1 MPPEKARRKTI
12 ISSGLEPAT
21 QPPRERG
28 VLALCETV
36 LQDLRFAIRQLRKN
50 PGFTF
55 TAIVVFALGIAAS
68 TAIFAFVDAAL
79 VKPLPYRNPSQ
90 LVGLFESI
98 PVGDRYHI
106 SAADYLDWKR
116 LNRVFDS
123 LDVYE
128 SDLFILKTPT
138 GTEQTS
144 GARVSDGFFRTLGV
158 TPILGRDFR
167 PGEDLRSAP
176 QTIMLSYA
184 TWQRR
189 FGADKS
195 IIGRTTT
202 MDGVPYLIIGVL
214 PSGFHFSPVE
224 PAEFWA
230 TLHETCETL
239 RDCHKYYGIA
249 RLKDGVSV
257 ATALADTSSIARQ
270 IARGYPS
277 SNRDRGATVIP
288 LTDLI
293 IGNIRPIL
301 IALLSGAGLLLLI
314 GFVNVSSLLLVRA
327 EGRRR
332 EIAVRGALGASR
344 ARLIRQFAVEGFLLA
359 VSGCGLG
366 LASALFAIR
375 ILPHQIPR
383 ALLDSM
389 PYLQQLHFNAHLA
402 LFAVAVSILGGAL
415 FSATAAIQLFLSD
428 MQVGLMEGG
437 RTAAGRTW
445 RKVGSSLV
453 VVELAIAMVLL
464 TSAGLLGKSFYNL
477 LHVDIGMSPGHL
489 AMMYVLQPGDLSDA
503 QAIALERN
511 VLSHLATL
519 PGVTSVGIS
528 SQLAVGVGDGWA
540 HYRVFG
546 RPSLDDGE
554 EAIER
559 TASVGY
565 FETLRT
571 RLLRG
576 RYFTEADDA
585 SKPLVV
591 VINQTMAKRSFP
603 GEDPIGKRIIS
614 QYNKAH
620 PYEIV
625 GVVDD
630 LKEGPLDDA
639 HPRAAVYSSFNQS
652 PAQGFFVTL
661 RSSQSEETMLHPMV
675 NAIHQIDAGL
685 IADGEDTMT
694 ARISNSQPAYLHRS
708 ASWVVA
714 GFATLALL
722 LGTVGLYG
730 VISYSVGQ
738 RTREIGVRMALGAQR
753 ASIYQLILKEAAT
766 LATLGIASGILC
778 SLAATRLLRSMLFG
792 VSPWDMGALISVAF
806 VLVASALLASYIPA
820 HRAASINPTE
830 ALRAE

>member
-1 MPPEKARRKTI
+1 MSPEAA
-12 ISSGLEPAT
+12 P
-21 QPPRERG
+21 QPG
-28 VLALCETV
+28 ACALLETV
-36 LQDLRFAIRQLRKN
+36 LQDLRFAVRQLRKN
-50 PGFTF
+50 SGFTF
-55 TAIVVFALGIAAS
+55 TAVVVFALGIAAS

-106 SAADYLDWKR
+106 SSGDYLDWKR

-128 SDLFILKTPT
+128 PDLFILKTAT
-138 GTEQTS
+138 GTEQTT

-158 TPILGRDFR
+158 TPMLGRDFR
-167 PGEDLRSAP
+167 PGEDQKNAP
-176 QTIMLSYA
+176 QTIVLSYA

-189 FGADKS
+189 FGAEKN
-195 IIGRTTT
+195 IVGRTTT
-202 MDGVPYLIIGVL
+202 MDGLPYLIIGVL
-214 PSGFHFSPVE
+214 PPDFHFAPVE

-230 TLHETCETL
+230 TIHGDCSETRE
-239 RDCHKYYGIA
+239 CHKYYGIA

-257 ATALADTSSIARQ
+257 ATALADTTAIAQ
-270 IARGYPS
+270 QLAMAYPS

-293 IGNIRPIL
+293 VGDIRPIL

-314 GFVNVSSLLLVRA
+314 GFINVSSLLLVRA

-332 EIAVRGALGASR
+332 EIAVRAALGASR
-344 ARLIRQFAVEGFLLA
+344 SRLLRQFAVEGFLLA

-366 LASALFAIR
+366 LALTLFAIK
-375 ILPHQIPR
+375 ILARQIPR
-383 ALLDSM
+383 SLLENM
-389 PYLQQLHFNAHLA
+389 PYLQQLHLNAHLA
-402 LFAVAVSILGGAL
+402 LFAVAVSIFGGLL
-415 FSATAAIQLFLSD
+415 FSATAAMQLFLSD
-428 MQVGLMEGG
+428 MQIGLMEGG
-437 RTAAGRTW
+437 RTAAGRSW
-445 RKVGSSLV
+445 RKVGASLV
-453 VVELAIAMVLL
+453 VIELAIAMVLL
-464 TSAGLLGKSFYNL
+464 TSAGLLGKSFYRL

-489 AMMYVLQPGDLSDA
+489 AVMHVLQPGDLSDA
-503 QAIALERN
+503 QSIALERN
-511 VLSHLATL
+511 VLSHLAAL

-528 SQLAVGVGDGWA
+528 NRLAVGDGDGWA

-546 RPSLDDGE
+546 RPHLDDGE

-565 FETLRT
+565 FETLQT
-571 RLLRG
+571 RLLQG

-585 SKPLVV
+585 SKPPVV
-591 VINQTMAKRSFP
+591 VITQTMAKRSFP
-603 GEDPIGKRIIS
+603 AEDPIGKRIVS
-614 QYNKAH
+614 QYDKNR
-620 PYEIV
+620 PYEVI

-630 LKEGPLDDA
+630 LREGPLDSVL
-639 HPRAAVYSSFNQS
+639 PQAAVYSAFNQN

-661 RSSQSEETMLHPMV
+661 RSSQSESEDALLHPMV

-685 IADGEDTMT
+685 IADEEDTMT
-694 ARISNSQPAYLHRS
+694 ARIGNSQTAYLHRS
-708 ASWVVA
+708 AAWIVA
-714 GFATLALL
+714 AFAALALL
-722 LGTVGLYG
+722 LGTLGLYG

-738 RTREIGVRMALGAQR
+738 RAREIGVRMALGAQR
-753 ASIYQLILKEAAT
+753 ASIYQLILKEAVT
-766 LATLGIASGILC
+766 LTTIGIAGGVLC
-778 SLAATRLLRSMLFG
+778 SLAVSRLLRSMLFG
-792 VSPWDMGALISVAF
+792 VSPWDIGALVSVAF